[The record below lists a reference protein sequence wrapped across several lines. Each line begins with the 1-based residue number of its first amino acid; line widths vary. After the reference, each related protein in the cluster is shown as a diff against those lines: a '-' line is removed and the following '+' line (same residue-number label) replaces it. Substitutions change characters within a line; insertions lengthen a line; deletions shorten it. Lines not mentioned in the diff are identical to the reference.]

1 MYMLTILVSVLL
13 SIFSTAVMSYIAMA
27 TPIGPWIAPTLVLLA
42 IILMR
47 ALGSRGS
54 LDSQIAYAT
63 VSGSVGGILATACGF
78 SFPALYFIDPIL
90 FESWLK
96 YPGYFCIILG
106 FLSFLAGW
114 FGIWIANGV
123 EQKLIVQEQLPFPIG
138 QLVQKMI
145 AAHNNIT
152 KAYELL
158 IGFLSTA
165 LFCVM
170 QDGTR
175 FFKGLL
181 PKSLPL
187 LTAQSFS
194 VFTIPSINFDLWPL
208 LWAIGF
214 VTGHVVAFPLVVG
227 ALVKIFFM
235 EPINKIWFS
244 SLPSIEFVLAFCG
257 GLVLSGAALGCIE
270 TPQSLYKAIRR
281 MLKGTA
287 THSTSLRAKIAMQR
301 LLVAECVMLIIP
313 LMLFLSYMGL
323 TLIVQLYLI
332 LFTWICSY
340 QMVLVAGKIG
350 LAQLGRYATFVM
362 VPALFLFDLKP
373 QHLIL
378 IATFVELSG
387 GIATDILFGR
397 KLAHD
402 AHLSLSTIRF
412 YQYFGLLISSLTVGI
427 VFWLFINHFTLGSA
441 ELFAYKAQSRA
452 LLLNVQQFNYIVLF
466 IGFCFGLGLKWLKM
480 NPALVLGGLLMPMNI
495 SLGLI
500 AGGFLSY
507 LVKEK
512 EEWYPFWSG
521 VFASNS
527 LWMLIKTIL

>member
-1 MYMLTILVSVLL
+1 MNTLTITVSFLL
-13 SIFSTAVMSYIAMA
+13 SVFSTAVMSYIAMA

-42 IILMR
+42 LVLMR
-47 ALGSRGS
+47 ILGARGP
-54 LDSQIAYAT
+54 LDTRIAYAT
-63 VSGSVGGILATACGF
+63 TSGSVGGILATACGF
-78 SFPALYFIDPIL
+78 SFPALYFIDPVL
-90 FESWLK
+90 FESWMAH
-96 YPGYFCIILG
+96 PWYFCTSLG
-106 FLSFLAGW
+106 LLSGLAGW

-123 EQKLIVQEQLPFPIG
+123 EQKLIVQEQLAFPIG

-145 AAHNNIT
+145 AAHNNIR

-158 IGFLSTA
+158 VGFLGTA
-165 LFCVM
+165 IFCIM

-175 FFKGLL
+175 FFKGLF
-181 PKSLPL
+181 PKSLML
-187 LTAQSFS
+187 LPAHTFS
-194 VFTIPSINFDLWPL
+194 VFTISQINLDLWPL

-214 VTGHVVAFPLVVG
+214 VTGHVVALPLIVG
-227 ALVKIFFM
+227 ALVKFFFM

-244 SLPSIEFVLAFCG
+244 SLPPMEFVLAFCG
-257 GLVLSGAALGCIE
+257 GLVLSGAALGFIE
-270 TPQSLYKAIRR
+270 TPKSLYKAGRR
-281 MLKGTA
+281 LLSGQT
-287 THSTSLRAKIAMQR
+287 TSQGSLRATITAQR
-301 LLVAECVMLIIP
+301 MLVAEFILLAIP
-313 LMLFLSYMGL
+313 MTIFLSYMGL
-323 TLIVQLYLI
+323 SLVVQLYL
-332 LFTWICSY
+332 LVFAWICSY

-373 QHLIL
+373 QQLIL

-397 KLAHD
+397 KLAYE
-402 AHLSLSTIRF
+402 AQISLKTVRF
-412 YQYFGLLISSLTVGI
+412 YQYFGLIISSITVGI
-427 VFWLFINHFTLGSA
+427 VFWLLINHFTLGSP

-452 LLLNVQQFNYIVLF
+452 LLLNVQQFDYMVLV
-466 IGFCFGLGLKWLKM
+466 IGFFFGMVLKWLKM
-480 NPALVLGGLLMPMNI
+480 NPALVLGGLLMPINI

-500 AGGFLSY
+500 VGGILSY
-507 LVKEK
+507 LAKDK